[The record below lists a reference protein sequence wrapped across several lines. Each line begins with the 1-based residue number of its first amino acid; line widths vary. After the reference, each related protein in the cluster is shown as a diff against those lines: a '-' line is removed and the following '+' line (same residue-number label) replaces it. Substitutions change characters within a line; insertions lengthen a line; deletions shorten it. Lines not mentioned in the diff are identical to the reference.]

1 MTAECSP
8 DQEDFHMNLQRKT
21 SLKRLSALLLC
32 TVMLIGFIPLSARA
46 ATQAEVDALTAQR
59 DELAQKRKEIQATI
73 DDLESQKSGVLDL
86 KLALEE
92 RTAYNEEQMR
102 LNEQEIALYD
112 QMIEDKARDVEAA
125 KALEAQQL
133 ERYRTRVR
141 AMEENGNYDFLA
153 LLLNTTSLGALLTT
167 MDDIGEIM
175 ESDRQLEDA
184 YIAARE
190 HTEAVK
196 TEYEAYKA
204 ELEVKQDELRAEKA
218 QLQAEIDEAVAQI
231 EQIVGEIESN
241 AELAEQLHARQA
253 QLQEQINAKVAEIEA
268 ERKRKEEEAKAAA
281 AAAAAANNG
290 GGGGSAGT
298 TGTGVTGTGSF
309 GWPCPSSSYVT
320 SRAGNRFHPIF
331 NEWRYHSGMDIAAS
345 SGAAV
350 VASDSGT
357 VCLCGVNGG
366 YGNCIMIDHGNGYYT
381 LYAHLSGYAT
391 SYGASVSKGQTIGYV
406 GMTGWATGPHLHFE
420 VRKGNVAI
428 ADIEGFCGFSGLT
441 YAPDAG
447 E

>member
-1 MTAECSP
+1 
-8 DQEDFHMNLQRKT
+8 MNRKRKK
-21 SLKRLSALLLC
+21 LLSTVLAGLLC
-32 TVMLIGFIPLSARA
+32 FAMLSTSFPPSAFA
-46 ATQAEVDALTAQR
+46 ATQAEVDELAVQR
-59 DELAQKRKEIQATI
+59 DELAKKRKEVQATI
-73 DDLESQKSGVLDL
+73 DELEEKKAD
-86 KLALEE
+86 ALELKMALDE
-92 RTAYNEEQMR
+92 RTQYNEEQMH

-112 QMIEDKARDVEAA
+112 QMIEDKAKDVDAA
-125 KALEAQQL
+125 KALEDEQL
-133 ERYRTRVR
+133 EHYRVRVR
-141 AMEENGNYDFLA
+141 AMEENGSYDFLA

-175 ESDRQLEDA
+175 ESDRELEDA

-196 TEYEAYKA
+196 AEYEEYKA
-204 ELEVKQDELRAEKA
+204 GLEEKQNELREEQE
-218 QLQAEIDEAVAQI
+218 QLQKEIDEALAYV
-231 EQIVGEIESN
+231 EEIKAEILEN
-241 AELAEQLHARQA
+241 EELAETLRKQ
-253 QLQEQINAKVAEIEA
+253 QEEVQRGINELVAELEA
-268 ERKRKEEEAKAAA
+268 ERKRREEEERRRREEEERAQQT
-281 AAAAAANNG
+281 
-290 GGGGSAGT
+290 GGGGSGGT
-298 TGTGVTGTGSF
+298 EGTGGGSTGGGTVGTGSW
-309 GWPCPSSSYVT
+309 GWPCPSSTYIT

-331 NEWRYHSGMDIAAS
+331 QEWRYHSGIDIAAN

-350 VASDSGT
+350 LASDSGT

-391 SYGASVSKGQTIGYV
+391 SYGASVSKGATIGYV
-406 GMTGWATGPHLHFE
+406 GSTGWATGPHLHFE
-420 VRKGNVAI
+420 VRNGTVAI